1 MVFILLLDK
10 KYFLKRSLRR
20 CFLSCLLGWVI
31 YSQEMD
37 RCYYCYYAEKFEV
50 IAIHHGTVFVKCR
63 RSYSVSSRL
72 YLETCSFAKYE
83 LQLSIFINL
92 KVFCRILSILGE
104 QFIYRI
110 VCIAVT
116 YLQYS
121 SNTMAFCL

>member
-1 MVFILLLDK
+1 MKKIIGFYSPAGQKIFFKKIFTKVF
-10 KYFLKRSLRR
+10 SLV
-20 CFLSCLLGWVI
+20 SSW
-31 YSQEMD
+31 QEMD
-37 RCYYCYYAEKFEV
+37 RCYCCYYAEKFEV
-50 IAIHHGTVFVKCR
+50 IAIHHSTVFVKCR